1 MSGGSVSGG
10 ARALL
15 VLVALGLAASTAEAR
30 RLLHAG
36 AYWAAFER
44 APGSCEAVGR
54 SELQAAPGRAQARA
68 AFSFSRDGARRG
80 ELHLLLSRPARPGSD
95 ALLVVGQSSFL
106 LATRGPSAWS
116 RGPAQ
121 EQAIIAAV
129 RRAGEMR
136 VRAQGVGGRVSD
148 RYLLAGAPT
157 AIDAAAIACA
167 PSR

>member
-1 MSGGSVSGG
+1 MRSGG
-10 ARALL
+10 RALL
-15 VLVALGLAASTAEAR
+15 LFIMLAGVATLASVAAGPAAAR

-36 AYWAAFER
+36 TYWAAFER
-44 APGSCEAVGR
+44 APGTCEAVGR

-68 AFSFSRDGARRG
+68 AFAFARDRSRRG
-80 ELHLLLSRPARPGSD
+80 QLHILLSRPARPGSD
-95 ALLVVGQSSFL
+95 ALLVIGESSFL

-121 EQAIIAAV
+121 EQAILAAV

-136 VRAQGVGGRVSD
+136 VRAQGVGGRISD

-167 PSR
+167 